1 MSMNLSGFDAGTV
14 DPTTTYEPIPAGWYK
29 AVFTESEEKPTKAQ
43 TGSYLQLSAEI
54 IEGEFQGRKL
64 IERLN
69 LNNPNSTAVEI
80 AQRTLSA
87 ICRAIGVMT
96 PRDSTDLHDK
106 PFMVKVKVKPGDGN
120 YGPSNELAGY
130 EATNGGSAAPAA
142 SPAAS
147 APSDAATPPWKR

>member
-1 MSMNLSGFDAGTV
+1 MSMNLSGFDASTV
-14 DPTTTYEPIPAGWYK
+14 EPSASYEPIPAGWYK

-54 IEGEFQGRKL
+54 IEGEYQGRKL

-80 AQRTLSA
+80 AQRTLSS

-106 PFMVKVKVKPGDGN
+106 PFMVKVAVKPGDGS
-120 YGPSNELAGY
+120 YGPSNEIKEYA
-130 EATNGGSAAPAA
+130 ATSGGGAAPAAAPAA
-142 SPAAS
+142 S
-147 APSDAATPPWKR
+147 TPPWKR